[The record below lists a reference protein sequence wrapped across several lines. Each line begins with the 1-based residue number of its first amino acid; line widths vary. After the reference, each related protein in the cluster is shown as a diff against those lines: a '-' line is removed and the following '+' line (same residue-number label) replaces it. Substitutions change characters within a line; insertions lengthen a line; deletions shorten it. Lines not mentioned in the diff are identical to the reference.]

1 MYVRYADIKN
11 CLYVS
16 LYNNLGKFLH
26 PGNFCIFALHSNYS
40 LTRNNRVVKPYKVQK
55 QILEKLCIQEE
66 SPTVGHGQTTVLFR
80 LGRTLEKEQ
89 TRIAMCAQMHTQI
102 VLKWHIVSPNFIVY
116 TLLHYFLLKARC
128 ALAAGECW

>member
-1 MYVRYADIKN
+1 M
-11 CLYVS
+11 
-16 LYNNLGKFLH
+16 LGMLILRTVCMFH
-26 PGNFCIFALHSNYS
+26 YITIWGNFCIQEDSFKIIKLELSAQTPLRTMHSNYS

-66 SPTVGHGQTTVLFR
+66 SPTVGHGQTAVLFR

-102 VLKWHIVSPNFIVY
+102 VLKWHIVSQIS
-116 TLLHYFLLKARC
+116 
-128 ALAAGECW
+128 